1 MKLANIVT
9 TTNVDVPNHFNVVK
23 SMDDIIQ
30 GIPTLIIGWDYIK
43 KNYPDYNILDRR
55 IGNDIYW
62 TFKKTEKRD
71 LHEEDIYNFIQKIY
85 SDITKKINYVFIDPI
100 INKRKVIKKILKKI
114 NTLND
119 IISYEHDNMIYI
131 YGENVIFG
139 VDLNLIDF
147 IGLNTDRIISKIKS
161 KSKYFLTKNNI
172 FIEYKNKVEHLDN
185 QVKYIPYIY
194 SIEHG

>member
-1 MKLANIVT
+1 MKLANILT
-9 TTNVDVPNHFNVVK
+9 ATNVDVPNHFNVVK

-43 KNYPDYNILDRR
+43 KHYPDYDILDRR

-71 LHEEDIYNFIQKIY
+71 LHEEDIYNFIQKTY
-85 SDITKKINYVFIDPI
+85 TDITNKINYVFIDPI

-114 NTLND
+114 NSIEQL
-119 IISYEHDNMIYI
+119 ISYEHDNMIYI